1 MASGARV
8 GKIYRLDEADVSC
21 LDLFIMLLCLFCHSR
36 LIIILWAWS
45 FGQVQGKEEL
55 LLGRQQ
61 NSCLDLN
68 WCAAGHQLIEASGV
82 ALVPGDLVH
91 SVSGFIGATN

>member
-1 MASGARV
+1 MSLLPQQINHHIV
-8 GKIYRLDEADVSC
+8 GMVI
-21 LDLFIMLLCLFCHSR
+21 
-36 LIIILWAWS
+36 WS

-61 NSCLDLN
+61 SRCLDLN

-82 ALVPGDLVH
+82 ALVPGDPVH
-91 SVSGFIGATN
+91 SVSGFIGATS